1 MSSAPLTSF
10 HTAAAVASPF
20 VSFHSVIESS
30 VFMSFHTGALGE
42 QSHSFE
48 CTSFTVI
55 LTGSSDVSAHD
66 VMPFSTGTMHL
77 SSAQPFVSESNSY
90 GSETTEGNNHDV
102 RFIYISAVVSSLC
115 TSKVYV
121 WCIDVMLLLTTRLSS
136 STCCVYYHYCIY
148 FEEKEDKG

>member
-1 MSSAPLTSF
+1 MSSVPLTSF

-55 LTGSSDVSAHD
+55 LTGSSDVSAH

-90 GSETTEGNNHDV
+90 GNETTEGKNHDV

-121 WCIDVMLLLTTRLSS
+121 WCIDVMLVLTTRLSS
-136 STCCVYYHYCIY
+136 TCCVYHHCIY
-148 FEEKEDKG
+148 FEEKEEKG